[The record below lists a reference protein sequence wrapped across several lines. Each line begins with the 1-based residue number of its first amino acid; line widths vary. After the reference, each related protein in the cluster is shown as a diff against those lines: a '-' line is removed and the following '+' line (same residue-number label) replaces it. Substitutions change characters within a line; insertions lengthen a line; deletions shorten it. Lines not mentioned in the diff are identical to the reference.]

1 MDRLIEEAVEE
12 AQGYVEE
19 GFTAVKMKIGL
30 GDPKLDIRRVAAVRD
45 AIGADVRLMVD
56 ANHCLTVPQ
65 AIRLGRELEK
75 LDVEW
80 FEEPISPEDIDGY
93 VEVTRALDMAVA
105 GGENEMTRWGFRD
118 LVVRK
123 AMDIVQPDV
132 CAAGG
137 ISECRKIATLA
148 AAHGVEC
155 VPHAW
160 GSVIGV
166 AATLHFLAALP
177 DQPPSF
183 RPDAADVRVR
193 AVREPVPR
201 PAREGAD
208 RAGARQGADSDRR
221 RARHRD
227 RSQDPRPLPRR
238 LSAAMRFVTFRG
250 TGGAAVCGV
259 LLGER
264 VVDLSHR
271 ACAALLGETP
281 PTLQALLDDGLDGWV
296 CRLADAHFDDDAIRA
311 LADVHL
317 LAPLPRP
324 GKIVGAA
331 FNFTDALAERRMA
344 APKEPV
350 TFVRSGRT
358 VIGPGEPILIPPDVG
373 NVGYEGEL
381 AAVIGRRALR
391 VSRDD
396 AMRFVAGYTVHNDVS
411 GSDLVK
417 QDGGN
422 FVRGKNLPASAPLGP
437 ALISADELPDPYGIG
452 IRLDIDGRL
461 CRTGRRGRCC
471 STSPT

>member
-1 MDRLIEEAVEE
+1 V
-12 AQGYVEE
+12 
-19 GFTAVKMKIGL
+19 
-30 GDPKLDIRRVAAVRD
+30 
-45 AIGADVRLMVD
+45 
-56 ANHCLTVPQ
+56 
-65 AIRLGRELEK
+65 
-75 LDVEW
+75 
-80 FEEPISPEDIDGY
+80 
-93 VEVTRALDMAVA
+93 
-105 GGENEMTRWGFRD
+105 
-118 LVVRK
+118 
-123 AMDIVQPDV
+123 
-132 CAAGG
+132 
-137 ISECRKIATLA
+137 
-148 AAHGVEC
+148 
-155 VPHAW
+155 
-160 GSVIGV
+160 
-166 AATLHFLAALP
+166 
-177 DQPPSF
+177 
-183 RPDAADVRVR
+183 
-193 AVREPVPR
+193 
-201 PAREGAD
+201 
-208 RAGARQGADSDRR
+208 
-221 RARHRD
+221 
-227 RSQDPRPLPRR
+227 
-238 LSAAMRFVTFRG
+238 RFVTFRG

-259 LLGER
+259 LLDER

-281 PTLQALLDDGLDGWV
+281 PTLQALLDDDLDGWV
-296 CRLADAHFDDDAIRA
+296 RRLADARFDDDAIRA

-331 FNFTDALAERRMA
+331 FNFTDALAERDMA

-358 VIGPGEPILIPPDVG
+358 VIGPGEPILVPPDVG

-437 ALISADELPDPYGIG
+437 ALISADELPDPYGVG

-461 CRTGRRGRCC
+461 LQNGSTRTMLFDIADLIAYISHRMPLEPGDVIATGTPAGVAAMHTPPAWLTPGTTVTVELEGLGRLVNPIAAGVPFLER
-471 STSPT
+471 